1 MTHHDKT
8 SVSRRHVVQ
17 AASATLAAA
26 SLASS
31 TAGGMTPLGRSG
43 QPAELASIYVQRA
56 AADASNATG

>member
-26 SLASS
+26 FAGLFDS
-31 TAGGMTPLGRSG
+31 GGMTPLGRSG